1 MPFITLCNVL
11 LDQSDR
17 PLYCYGPNFLCEFR
31 IPTAQTFGDCKVVRI
46 SYIETIVG
54 YLVVYRYREKFQVVS
69 VSSSEIFLCVA
80 SNKQTFED
88 EKIRTTKKMSNF
100 FKQTSERGL
109 NELVINYW

>member
-69 VSSSEIFLCVA
+69 VGSSEIFLCPT
-80 SNKQTFED
+80 NKLS
-88 EKIRTTKKMSNF
+88 KMKKYELLKKCLIFLS
-100 FKQTSERGL
+100 KQVRG
-109 NELVINYW
+109 V